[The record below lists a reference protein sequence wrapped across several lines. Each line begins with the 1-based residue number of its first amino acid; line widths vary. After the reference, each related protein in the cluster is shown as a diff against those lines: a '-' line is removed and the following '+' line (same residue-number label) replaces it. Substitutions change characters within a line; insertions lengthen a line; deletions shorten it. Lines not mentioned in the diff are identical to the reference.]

1 MRKTKLRT
9 GIVLA
14 AVFVVFTV
22 AAFAIPFRKNG
33 VFWLSYAFGVVA
45 IAAQV
50 YVLNVAFAGQ
60 RSLTSKFYGFP
71 IARVG
76 AVYGIV
82 QLILSLVSMALAAIL
97 PVWVAVLADA
107 VVLAAAAVG
116 FVATDAMREE
126 IQRQD
131 TALKKD
137 VTAMRT
143 MQSMARSLVGQCGDT
158 ALAGELEKL
167 SEAFRYSDP
176 VSGDG
181 VAAAET
187 ELRRLLEELQKAL
200 LDQDYGAAGILC
212 RRTTA
217 ALNERNR
224 LCKLNK

>member
-1 MRKTKLRT
+1 MKKTKIRT
-9 GIVLA
+9 GVVLA
-14 AVFVVFTV
+14 AVFVVFTA

-33 VFWLSYAFGVVA
+33 IFWLSYLFAVVA
-45 IAAQV
+45 IGAQV

-60 RSLTSKFYGFP
+60 KSLRSKFYGFP

-76 AVYGIV
+76 VVYLIV

-97 PVWVAVLADA
+97 PAWVAVLADV
-107 VVLAAAAVG
+107 VVLGAAAVG

-131 TALKKD
+131 TVLKQD
-137 VTAMRT
+137 VSAMRS
-143 MQSMARSLVGQCGDT
+143 MQSTARSLVSQCGDS
-158 ALAGELEKL
+158 ALRGELERL

-176 VSGDG
+176 VSGP
-181 VAAAET
+181 AIAEAEA
-187 ELRRLLEELQKAL
+187 ELKGLLEELQKAVVE
-200 LDQDYGAAGILC
+200 QDYGAAGTLC
-212 RRTTA
+212 RRTMA